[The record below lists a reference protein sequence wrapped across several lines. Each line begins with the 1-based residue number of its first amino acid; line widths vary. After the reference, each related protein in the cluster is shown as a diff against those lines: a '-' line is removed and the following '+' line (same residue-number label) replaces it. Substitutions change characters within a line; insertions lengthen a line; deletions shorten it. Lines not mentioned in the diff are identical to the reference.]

1 MTSMTQ
7 LRKPRSWAMFSVIA
21 VTVVLPGCSD
31 EIGGTP
37 LPMPTN
43 SISSGPTA
51 SSSTTEGVFGNL
63 DACEVLDKAL
73 NGQSFPS
80 AVVDKAGGDNG
91 CDTSKSRVASVAL
104 SLQPDLGI
112 QDTNADPAKI
122 HVGKINNR
130 PAVQIR
136 EPLGSTGGCG
146 IMIEVTGN
154 SRAHVTAAFNG
165 TTDEACAFATEVAKK
180 VEPQLPKGN

>member
-1 MTSMTQ
+1 MTSTTQ
-7 LRKPRSWAMFSVIA
+7 LRKPRSWAMLSVIA
-21 VTVVLPGCSD
+21 VAVVLSGCSD
-31 EIGGTP
+31 ESGGTP
-37 LPMPTN
+37 LPVPTN
-43 SISSGPTA
+43 SISSGPKG
-51 SSSTTEGVFGNL
+51 SSSTSEGVFGDL

-73 NGQSFPS
+73 NGQSFPP
-80 AVVDKAGGDNG
+80 AIVDKAGGDNG
-91 CDTSKSRVASVAL
+91 CDTSKPRVASVAL

-112 QDTNADPAKI
+112 QETNADPAKI

-130 PAVQIR
+130 PAVQVR

-146 IMIEVTGN
+146 IMIEVTEN

-165 TTDEACAFATEVAKK
+165 TTEEACQFITDVAKK